1 MHNKRTIN
9 ALFVTYK
16 VTRQQI
22 DKTSA
27 DISPGVFLSTMPNR
41 GAHYTLHLTLYTLH
55 STPYAGKTIK
65 NTENSTFR
73 DFFCVY
79 PKFLVTLQRNK
90 QKSKIKE
97 MENRRFEAKNE
108 PEIVY
113 SRSVKAG
120 KRIYYLDVK
129 KARNEDLYLCI
140 TESKRKQTGE
150 AEPPQFEKHKVFLYK
165 EDFAHFTEGL
175 NDVIAFVQNQL
186 GTIEERKEWA
196 PESEETVAQD
206 AANTPEDKSLLG
218 TLLNKLKN

>member
-1 MHNKRTIN
+1 ML
-9 ALFVTYK
+9 A
-16 VTRQQI
+16 
-22 DKTSA
+22 KTSFSCLCSC
-27 DISPGVFLSTMPNR
+27 IS
-41 GAHYTLHLTLYTLH
+41 
-55 STPYAGKTIK
+55 TI
-65 NTENSTFR
+65 
-73 DFFCVY
+73 
-79 PKFLVTLQRNK
+79 FLVTLQRNK
-90 QKSKIKE
+90 SKRKIIE
-97 MENRRFEAKNE
+97 MENRRFEGKNE

-175 NDVIAFVQNQL
+175 NDVISFVQSQL
-186 GTIEERKEWA
+186 GAIEERKEWT
-196 PESEETVAQD
+196 PESEEPVAQES
-206 AANTPEDKSLLG
+206 NTAEDKSLLG